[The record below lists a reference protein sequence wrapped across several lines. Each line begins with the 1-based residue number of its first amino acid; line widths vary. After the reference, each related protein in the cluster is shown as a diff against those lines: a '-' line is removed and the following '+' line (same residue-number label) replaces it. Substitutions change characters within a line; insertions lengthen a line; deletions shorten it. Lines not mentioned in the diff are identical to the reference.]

1 MSTRT
6 SRGSE
11 YSRGR
16 SDFLGKSYCQKPN
29 SGPVGRKEI
38 SGCQHHDFWLMRLVD
53 QSFVPQST
61 NQGAY

>member
-1 MSTRT
+1 MSTGA

-16 SDFLGKSYCQKPN
+16 SDFLGNYWKPN

-38 SGCQHHDFWLMRLVD
+38 SGCQHHDLLVD
-53 QSFVPQST
+53 
-61 NQGAY
+61 AAC